1 MSLTIGAV
9 GRKKTAARGFPDSS
23 VGYFVKIYRDEPKFK
38 GRRRTSDALERFISK
53 VTPMANV
60 GSASPGKLKE
70 SVQAK
75 AAPAPKPVAPT
86 NPAQAAAVA
95 ASRPVTA
102 PRPAVPIKTPSQAKP
117 AAAKVAVS
125 PKPAVPKP
133 PVESHSAA
141 TSTDERASALAFL
154 GNLATELSKGTVNL
168 PCFPDVVMRIRKALA
183 EPEVGLTEI
192 VKIVGTEPRLAARLL
207 QVANSAAFNS
217 SGKHLTDLRAAITRL
232 GHRPVQSAAMSFAVK
247 QLRLA
252 PALRTISK
260 PLNVLWEQSISVAA
274 ICQVVARRT
283 RVSPEEAFLTG
294 LLHGIGRLYIL
305 VRSVGKSDELYQDP
319 SFLDM
324 IASWHPAIGKAVLQN
339 WGFDDHMCEAL
350 GDQDDHD
357 RSGKNESDLTDIL
370 VVAVALAR
378 VLREPGPRSVET
390 DRINSFARL
399 RLTAQTCA
407 EILRHAEHQLGSLHA
422 ALGC

>member
-1 MSLTIGAV
+1 
-9 GRKKTAARGFPDSS
+9 
-23 VGYFVKIYRDEPKFK
+23 
-38 GRRRTSDALERFISK
+38 
-53 VTPMANV
+53 
-60 GSASPGKLKE
+60 
-70 SVQAK
+70 
-75 AAPAPKPVAPT
+75 
-86 NPAQAAAVA
+86 
-95 ASRPVTA
+95 
-102 PRPAVPIKTPSQAKP
+102 VPIKAASQAKP
-117 AAAKVAVS
+117 VAAKLAVP

-133 PVESHSAA
+133 PVESKSSA

-154 GNLATELSKGTVNL
+154 GNLATEVSKGTVNL

-183 EPEVGLTEI
+183 APDVSLTEI

-207 QVANSAAFNS
+207 QAANSAAFNPA
-217 SGKHLTDLRAAITRL
+217 GKHLTDLRAAITRL
-232 GHRPVQSAAMSFAVK
+232 GHRPVQSAAMSFAVN

-252 PALRTISK
+252 PALRAISK

-294 LLHGIGRLYIL
+294 LLHGIGRLYIM

-319 SFLDM
+319 SFVDM
-324 IASWHPAIGKAVLQN
+324 IASWHPAIGKAVLEN

-357 RSGKNESDLTDIL
+357 HSGKNEPDLSDIL
-370 VVAVALAR
+370 VVAVVLAR
-378 VLREPGPRSVET
+378 VLREPGPRSVDTEGI
-390 DRINSFARL
+390 RSFARL
-399 RLTAQTCA
+399 HMTAQNCA
-407 EILRHAEHQLGSLHA
+407 EILKHAEHQLGSLHA

>member
-1 MSLTIGAV
+1 MSRTLREDDA
-9 GRKKTAARGFPDSS
+9 
-23 VGYFVKIYRDEPKFK
+23 
-38 GRRRTSDALERFISK
+38 RRTSDARAQFIGK
-53 VTPMANV
+53 VTTMANV
-60 GSASPGKLKE
+60 APARPGKLKE

-75 AAPAPKPVAPT
+75 TASSPKPVAQPR
-86 NPAQAAAVA
+86 PAPPAAVA
-95 ASRPVTA
+95 ASRVTPQSTIA
-102 PRPAVPIKTPSQAKP
+102 SRPTAASPPKP
-117 AAAKVAVS
+117 AAIS
-125 PKPAVPKP
+125 T
-133 PVESHSAA
+133 STA
-141 TSTDERASALAFL
+141 TSNEERASALAFL
-154 GNLATELSKGTVNL
+154 GDLATEVSKGTVNL

-183 EPEVGLTEI
+183 APDVSMTEI

-207 QVANSAAFNS
+207 QAANSAAFNPA
-217 SGKHLTDLRAAITRL
+217 GKHLTDLRAAITRL

-252 PALRTISK
+252 PALRAISK

-294 LLHGIGRLYIL
+294 LLHGIGRLYIM
-305 VRSVGKSDELYQDP
+305 VRSVGKSDQLYRDP
-319 SFLDM
+319 SFVDM
-324 IASWHPAIGKAVLQN
+324 IASWHPAIGKAVLEN

-357 RSGKNESDLTDIL
+357 RSGKNEPDLSDIL
-370 VVAVALAR
+370 VVGVALAR
-378 VLREPGPRSVET
+378 VLREPGPRSVDTEQ
-390 DRINSFARL
+390 IKSFARL
-399 RLTAQTCA
+399 HLTSQNCS